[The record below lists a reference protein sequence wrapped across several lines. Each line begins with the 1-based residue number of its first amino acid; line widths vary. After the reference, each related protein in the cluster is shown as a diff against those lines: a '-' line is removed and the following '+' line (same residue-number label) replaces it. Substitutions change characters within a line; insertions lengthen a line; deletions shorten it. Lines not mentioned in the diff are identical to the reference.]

1 MVRLESVVSGG
12 ISSPAYARGLQ
23 RPDDL
28 GLVSPNLH
36 SSIVNQAAGMVS
48 VQADCMIQD
57 ALALMST
64 RADEAG
70 ITLDEIAA
78 AVIDRSIRFG

>member
-1 MVRLESVVSGG
+1 MVRLESVVSSEYRARPMRGTPRG
-12 ISSPAYARGLQ
+12 RSS
-23 RPDDL
+23 
-28 GLVSPNLH
+28 GLVAPNLH

-57 ALALMST
+57 ALVLMST
-64 RADEAG
+64 RADESG

-78 AVIDRSIRFG
+78 AVVDRAVRFG